1 LRPTDEIDEDGW
13 QCLIFGGDLDISK
26 VAESE
31 DLIFEAIASAIPT
44 KITFTKLI
52 WMSEFRCVCIFSTR
66 VNVDLSSVSFRANI
80 RMVNKFSEGRVF
92 VAGGT

>member
-1 LRPTDEIDEDGW
+1 LRPTDEIDKDGW

-44 KITFTKLI
+44 EITFIKLV
-52 WMSEFRCVCIFSTR
+52 WMSEFRCVCIFSTC
-66 VNVDLSSVSFRANI
+66 VNVGLTSVSFRANI

-92 VAGGT
+92 VAGGM